1 MQETKRVS
9 KTGLARHTRQV
20 LNDVLRGQVVVVE
33 SHGEPTVVIMDII
46 DYRIT
51 RTVMRYYSQQP
62 PIDAGAGVSDE
73 QVSKILGEQE
83 RFDLVLA
90 HYLGGG
96 ISLERVAEL
105 LGLSWLDLRTRF
117 LRLDVPIHTVP
128 SDVPKVKSHFEPDV
142 ESDVEEA
149 GAWEMPESSRTWPF

>member
-9 KTGLARHTRQV
+9 KTGLARRTRQV

-33 SHGEPTVVIMDII
+33 SHGEPVVVIMDII

-73 QVSKILGEQE
+73 QVSRVLGEQE

-117 LRLDVPIHTVP
+117 LRLDVPLQTVSAERP
-128 SDVPKVKSHFEPDV
+128 SIEPVVQPDV
-142 ESDVEEA
+142 EDAEA
-149 GAWEMPESSRTWPF
+149 WTMPERSRTWPF